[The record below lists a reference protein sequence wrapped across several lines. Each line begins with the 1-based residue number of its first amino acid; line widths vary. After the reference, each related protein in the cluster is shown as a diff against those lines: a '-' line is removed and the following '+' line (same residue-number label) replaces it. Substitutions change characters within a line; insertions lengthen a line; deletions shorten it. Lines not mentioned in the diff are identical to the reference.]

1 MHTFKFS
8 TCLSPGD
15 PRKSNKYGGNSESRA
30 CANIIRCPFGIAHSG
45 VVSSNVVI
53 DSCHM
58 RRFVWM
64 EEAEMSNLTKEVS
77 LQLVIVDYLQLP
89 RGKYINTLQDE

>member
-30 CANIIRCPFGIAHSG
+30 CANSILCPSGIAHSG
-45 VVSSNVVI
+45 VVSNSVVM
-53 DSCHM
+53 DSCHI
-58 RRFVWM
+58 RRFMWR
-64 EEAEMSNLTKEVS
+64 EEEEMSNLTDDVS
-77 LQLVIVDYLQLP
+77 YNARSSNVHITEGKIHRCLP
-89 RGKYINTLQDE
+89 G